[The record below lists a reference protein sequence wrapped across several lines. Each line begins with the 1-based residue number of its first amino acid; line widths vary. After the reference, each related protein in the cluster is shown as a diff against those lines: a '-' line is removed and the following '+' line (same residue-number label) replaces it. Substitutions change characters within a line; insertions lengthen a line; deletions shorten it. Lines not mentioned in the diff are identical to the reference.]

1 MPPAPAPIQYTLNFT
16 ASALANAARNYAP
29 LSKHFIFS
37 PTGSITSNGYSQG
50 FMYPENSNAGQFGA
64 NSTYLTRDLLKQDIN
79 MIFVP
84 QIFCGSSIKKG
95 SVSLKFYITGSLL
108 AECSDVNQNGELIQ
122 TTSSFTSTGDVVG
135 LVMYNE
141 GIILLTGSADLE
153 PPTSYDIV
161 YDPGLGGPVSSSW
174 KYFAAGLN
182 DGITYGTTMK
192 SASFA
197 VDFKG
202 TNYVNTMTMFC
213 HAKRGDLNHSNNPT
227 YRNFSDVNALTNNT
241 SSHSDFAE
249 RQYGIKNIVSSSYT
263 GTEET
268 FEKTTYISK
277 IALYD
282 KNGNM
287 VGIASTATPIK
298 KTEDR
303 ELTFKLKLDI

>member
-1 MPPAPAPIQYTLNFT
+1 
-16 ASALANAARNYAP
+16 
-29 LSKHFIFS
+29 
-37 PTGSITSNGYSQG
+37 
-50 FMYPENSNAGQFGA
+50 
-64 NSTYLTRDLLKQDIN
+64 

-95 SVSLKFYITGSLL
+95 SVNLKFYITGSLL
-108 AECSDVNQNGELIQ
+108 AECADVNQNGELIQ
-122 TTSSFTSTGDVVG
+122 TTSSFRTTGSVVG

-141 GIILLTGSADLE
+141 GIIMLTSSADLE
-153 PPTSYDIV
+153 SGGSSYGIK
-161 YDPGLGGPVSSSW
+161 YAGASSGAQQSSW

-182 DGITYGTTMK
+182 DGITFDHTIK

-213 HAKRGDLNHSNNPT
+213 HAKKGDLNHSNNPT
-227 YRNFSDVNALTNNT
+227 YRNFSEVSAMSNTT
-241 SSHSDFAE
+241 SSHLDFAE